1 MFVYVLMSCFV
12 YVLMFLCSYV
22 QRPYVYMVLCSYVLD
37 HSDTHV
43 VAYVCVWL
51 NGSLLGGFCIAA
63 SLCLGTHMELGAQ
76 KVRSRPDPLVG
87 ISALTAATLEAMCD
101 LSFVMFSCLYICVS
115 CLFSYV

>member
-63 SLCLGTHMELGAQ
+63 SLCVGTHMDKAG
-76 KVRSRPDPLVG
+76 RSRPDPLVG
-87 ISALTAATLEAMCD
+87 VSALTTATLQAMRD
-101 LSFVMFSCLYICVS
+101 LSFVMLSCLYICFYV
-115 CLFSYV
+115 FSYV